1 VTDLALLS
9 VQDVSLAFGGVLA
22 LDGVSFEVEQG
33 QVVGLI
39 GPNGAGK
46 TTLFNVI
53 TRLYQPDRGDVLF
66 SGQSLINQAPH
77 RIVQV
82 GISRTFQNLELMKS
96 MTVLD
101 NVLVGLHR
109 QLHLNFVA
117 NGLGW
122 PPSRRRERE
131 AVQGA
136 RDALAYL
143 GLEDVALALVGGLPF
158 GILKRVELARALAAK
173 PRLLLLDEPA
183 GGLNHDQVEA
193 LRGLIL
199 GIRDDFKATV
209 LIVEHHMGLV
219 MAISDQVVV
228 LDFGRAITEGRPEV
242 VQRDRRVIE
251 AYLGTGDDGAS

>member
-1 VTDLALLS
+1 M
-9 VQDVSLAFGGVLA
+9 SLAFGGVLA

-33 QVVGLI
+33 RVVGLI

-66 SGQSLINQAPH
+66 AGESLINQAPH
-77 RIVQV
+77 RIVKV

-109 QLHLNFVA
+109 QLRLNFVA

-122 PPSRRRERE
+122 PSSRRRERE
-131 AVQGA
+131 AVRIA
-136 RDALAYL
+136 RDTIAYL
-143 GLEDVALALVGGLPF
+143 GLDDVAQAPVGGLPF
-158 GILKRVELARALAAK
+158 GLLKRVELARALAAR
-173 PRLLLLDEPA
+173 PQLLLLDEPA
-183 GGLNHDQVEA
+183 GGLNHDQVEE
-193 LRGLIL
+193 LRGLL
-199 GIRDDFKATV
+199 LAIRDDFNATV

-219 MAISDQVVV
+219 MAIS
-228 LDFGRAITEGRPEV
+228 
-242 VQRDRRVIE
+242 
-251 AYLGTGDDGAS
+251 